1 MVEQDVSIELTRDR
15 CYRLHGRPPGTAHLA
30 QSSNHSASLSFVSGS
45 SSTPQGVILM
55 PDEYEEYLCL
65 TQATKSSSIAS
76 VA

>member
-15 CYRLHGRPPGTAHLA
+15 FYRLHGRPPDTAQLA
-30 QSSNHSASLSFVSGS
+30 KSSNHSASSSFVSGS
-45 SSTPQGVILM
+45 SSTPQGVILT

-65 TQATKSSSIAS
+65 TQATKFSSIAS